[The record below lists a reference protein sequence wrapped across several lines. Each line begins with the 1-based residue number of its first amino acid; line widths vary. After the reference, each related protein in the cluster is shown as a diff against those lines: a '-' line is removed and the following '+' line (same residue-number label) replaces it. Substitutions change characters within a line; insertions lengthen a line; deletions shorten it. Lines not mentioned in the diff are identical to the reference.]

1 MKHLIVIAVGPV
13 QEFIASAR
21 RSRDLWFGSWL
32 LSEISKAAAKKIADE
47 CGRNNLIFPSVDEDK
62 DLEPIQYEN
71 GNLTS
76 GTNFNVVNK
85 IVALIETDPKQ
96 LCKKIEKA
104 MQDRLEEIRVKAY
117 NAIRGKSYIDDVK
130 AKLQVADLIEFYWAA
145 HPVKED

>member
-1 MKHLIVIAVGPV
+1 MKYLMAIGIGPV

-47 CGRNNLIFPSVDEDK
+47 CGRDNLIFPSVGEDK
-62 DLEPIQYEN
+62 DLEPIKYKN

-85 IVALIETDPKQ
+85 IVALIDTDPKE
-96 LCKKIEKA
+96 LCENCEKIEKE
-104 MQDRLEEIRVKAY
+104 MKRRLEEIRQDAY

-130 AKLQVADLIEFYWAA
+130 AKLQVADLIEFY
-145 HPVKED
+145 